1 MSMRWL
7 IIILLVLLAATPT
20 LAQNAKIRPPRADVE
35 FRTSTPGDAGSL
47 EIQIPDVASGRS
59 QKRAITDLMLRVSL
73 PHGDVDA
80 ALRLPNSQNVDRD
93 EGLFRAHVYVV
104 SGGRLLHDAE
114 ARCDRWVAD
123 LAVCKMPC
131 EGGAFGL
138 KRRPGE
144 GTIAVSLV
152 AGRLP
157 RGFED
162 GSKLGFSIAGCTDG
176 GSEPEI
182 LLAPSGGR
190 PVVEVPLKA
199 R

>member
-1 MSMRWL
+1 MRWL
-7 IIILLVLLAATPT
+7 IIILLVLFAAPPT

-35 FRTSTPGDAGSL
+35 FRTSSLADAGLL

-59 QKRAITDLMLRVSL
+59 QKRTITDLMLRVSL
-73 PHGDVDA
+73 PRGDVEA
-80 ALRLPNSQNVDRD
+80 ALRLPNSTNVDRD

-104 SGGRLLHDAE
+104 AGGRLLHDAE
-114 ARCDRWVAD
+114 ARCDRWVED
-123 LAVCKMPC
+123 FAVCKMPC

-138 KRRPGE
+138 KRRPGQ
-144 GTIAVSLV
+144 GTTAVSLV

-162 GSKLGFSIAGCTDG
+162 GSKLGFSIAGCTDSG
-176 GSEPEI
+176 IEPEL

-190 PVVEVPLKA
+190 SFVEVRLKA